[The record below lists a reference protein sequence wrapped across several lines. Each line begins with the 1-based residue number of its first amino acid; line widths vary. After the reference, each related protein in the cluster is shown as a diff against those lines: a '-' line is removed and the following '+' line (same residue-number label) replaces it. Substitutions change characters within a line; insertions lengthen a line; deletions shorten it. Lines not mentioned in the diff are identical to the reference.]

1 MEGLLGVGGAIA
13 LCVVGAIYLL
23 RGRRVDVADSSVD
36 DIDIDHQLIKYP
48 SSARAP
54 VADTKPRLTELQSV
68 ALLSATIEVIYIE
81 GEGPHTAA
89 TDGSEA
95 YPKRT
100 IESLVKRG
108 LLEPLTGGGFRAT
121 PQGQAASVG

>member
-13 LCVVGAIYLL
+13 LCVVTAIYLL
-23 RGRRVDVADSSVD
+23 RGRRVDEADSSVD
-36 DIDIDHQLIKYP
+36 DIDTDHQLIKYL

-54 VADTKPRLTELQSV
+54 IADSKPRLTELQSV
-68 ALLSATIEVIYIE
+68 ALVSATIETIYIE
-81 GEGPHTAA
+81 GESHHTAA
-89 TDGSEA
+89 AHESEA

-108 LLEPLTGGGFRAT
+108 LLEPATGGGFRAT